1 MKKNVLKFREIFNR
15 HSNVVKGN
23 VVIIIICILMYICN
37 ELYLKNS
44 FSSIWIHGYFND
56 CLAGIIL
63 LAYVQI
69 VLLPFFTKKISFTQ
83 TIVLVF
89 FSGLYWEF
97 IAPLYRME
105 AVTDHRDLIAYEL
118 GGIICFMINKI
129 IIGRKK

>member
-1 MKKNVLKFREIFNR
+1 MKKIVLKFRKILNR
-15 HSNVVKGN
+15 HSNVVKVN
-23 VVIIIICILMYICN
+23 VANIIICILMYVCN
-37 ELYLKNS
+37 ELYLKRNS
-44 FSSIWIHGYFND
+44 SSVWINGYFND

-97 IAPLYRME
+97 IAPLYRRE
-105 AVTDHRDLIAYEL
+105 AVTDYRDIIAYEI

-129 IIGRKK
+129 IIGRRK

>member
-1 MKKNVLKFREIFNR
+1 M
-15 HSNVVKGN
+15 VKGN
-23 VVIIIICILMYICN
+23 VVIIIVCILMYICN
-37 ELYLKNS
+37 EIYLKRS
-44 FSSIWIHGYFND
+44 FRSFWIHGYFND
-56 CLAGIIL
+56 GLAGIIL

-97 IAPLYRME
+97 IAPLYRRE
-105 AVTDHRDLIAYEL
+105 AVTDYRDIIAYEI

-129 IIGRKK
+129 IIGRRK